1 MSIKELFY
9 FSKSDRKAILFLL
22 VAIVVIF
29 VAIRW
34 SSGLSVTPEKTRDRA
49 AKDLKTVGFIETFR

>member
-34 SSGLSVTPEKTRDRA
+34 SSGLSVTPEKPVTKQRKA
-49 AKDLKTVGFIETFR
+49 L